1 MLITDVVTPALVLDL
16 AQTQRNA
23 AAMVA
28 AVGGRAAIRTHGK
41 ALKSSALARYLGLKH
56 VCAQTVVEAECM
68 VRGGCTDVLLTN
80 QLVGKDKL
88 HRLALLA
95 ATPSLRL
102 GVLVDSRCQIE
113 ALSAAAE
120 TRGVEIDAYVEVD
133 AGQNRCG
140 VSAPEAALALASA
153 ISASGRLRFG
163 GLHCYHGGIQH
174 VRSAEERRRQVL
186 EGPVARA
193 AAAAALLRR
202 HSIDVPCVT
211 GGGTGTFPY
220 ELEGGVHTELQPG
233 SYLFMDGDYGQNE
246 PFPPAARGA
255 AFAQSLFV
263 QTAVISAND
272 AAGRRVVDAGTKAI
286 DLLSGA
292 PSVVGHPPGLG

>member
-16 AQTQRNA
+16 ARTQRNA

-174 VRSAEERRRQVL
+174 NSNHCCVEVDRSASLPEAPLDRR
-186 EGPVARA
+186 
-193 AAAAALLRR
+193 
-202 HSIDVPCVT
+202 
-211 GGGTGTFPY
+211 
-220 ELEGGVHTELQPG
+220 
-233 SYLFMDGDYGQNE
+233 SYLFMDDGGDL
-246 PFPPAARGA
+246 R
-255 AFAQSLFV
+255 
-263 QTAVISAND
+263 
-272 AAGRRVVDAGTKAI
+272 
-286 DLLSGA
+286 
-292 PSVVGHPPGLG
+292 

>member
-16 AQTQRNA
+16 ARTQRNA

-153 ISASGRLRFG
+153 ISASGRLR
-163 GLHCYHGGIQH
+163 
-174 VRSAEERRRQVL
+174 
-186 EGPVARA
+186 
-193 AAAAALLRR
+193 R

-220 ELEGGVHTELQPG
+220 ELEGGVHTELQPGARLAEMPPRSAQLSWRSADTYAEIHRG

-263 QTAVISAND
+263 QTAARPPPPRVI
-272 AAGRRVVDAGTKAI
+272 VVD
-286 DLLSGA
+286 
-292 PSVVGHPPGLG
+292 GHVMDVSSL

>member
-1 MLITDVVTPALVLDL
+1 
-16 AQTQRNA
+16 
-23 AAMVA
+23 
-28 AVGGRAAIRTHGK
+28 
-41 ALKSSALARYLGLKH
+41 
-56 VCAQTVVEAECM
+56 M

-120 TRGVEIDAYVEVD
+120 TVGLEIDAYVEVD

-140 VSAPEAALALASA
+140 VSAPEAALSLASA

-174 VRSAEERRRQVL
+174 VRSAEERRRRVL

-202 HSIDVPCVT
+202 
-211 GGGTGTFPY
+211 GGC
-220 ELEGGVHTELQPG
+220 
-233 SYLFMDGDYGQNE
+233 
-246 PFPPAARGA
+246 
-255 AFAQSLFV
+255 
-263 QTAVISAND
+263 ISA
-272 AAGRRVVDAGTKAI
+272 
-286 DLLSGA
+286 L
-292 PSVVGHPPGLG
+292 PS